1 MIKNVIPLH
10 SWTFSLLVL
19 FFVYSLY
26 IHCMIIF
33 MRHAFIINGKTV
45 FHWQLLVVL
54 LIDVS
59 SSFVLYLVTSHR
71 NHKIVT
77 KSMYENRKKVTH
89 AHKQIRMTNLCQ
101 TNYTNERS
109 R

>member
-1 MIKNVIPLH
+1 
-10 SWTFSLLVL
+10 
-19 FFVYSLY
+19 
-26 IHCMIIF
+26 MIIF
-33 MRHAFIINGKTV
+33 VRRAFIINGKTV

-54 LIDVS
+54 LFAVLS
-59 SSFVLYLVTSHR
+59 SLVLYLVNSHR

-77 KSMYENRKKVTH
+77 KSMYKNRKKVTH
-89 AHKQIRMTNLCQ
+89 ALKQIRMTNPCQ